1 MQRIFV
7 PTQAPSD
14 WQRLLAKPNLHWKKS
29 HSAMTT
35 AACWEAA
42 CGDLPAEVKQTLD
55 ASGQCELVGL
65 KLLAAIPEWE
75 VELPGGKQTS
85 HTDVLALASND
96 EGLVVL
102 GVEAKVDEPFGPTL
116 GEKRAD
122 ESTGQGERIDYLH
135 NALRLDT
142 PLRDEIRYQLLHRTV
157 SALRTAQDFHACSA
171 VMLVHSF
178 SPTRRWR
185 EDFLSFCEAMTATSL
200 SPDLYVVSRFNSPRL
215 YLAWCTGN
223 ERFLDVDLP
232 SVIQQPH

>member
-1 MQRIFV
+1 MKRIFI

-14 WQRLLAKPNLHWKKS
+14 WQRLLAKPTLHWRKS
-29 HSAMTT
+29 YSAMTS

-42 CGDLPAEVKQTLD
+42 CDCLPAEVKQTLD
-55 ASGQCELVGL
+55 ASGQCDLVGL
-65 KLLAAIPEWE
+65 KLLAAIPEWQ
-75 VELPGGKQTS
+75 VELPGGKHPS

-122 ESTGQGERIDYLH
+122 QSTGQSERIDYLH
-135 NALRLDT
+135 SALRLEM

-157 SALRTAQDFHACSA
+157 SALQTALDFHACSA

-185 EDFLSFCEAMTATSL
+185 EDFLSFCEAITATPL
-200 SPDLYVVSRFNSPRL
+200 SPDIYVVSRFKSPRL
-215 YLAWCTGN
+215 YLTWCPGN
-223 ERFLDVDLP
+223 KSFLDVDLP
-232 SVIQQPH
+232 SVI